1 MTSAIADDRIIIEG
15 VMEDN
20 KKFRPSDWAERLSEM
35 LASFGPDHK
44 LHYSEFVH
52 PCIIAGGQCLVVD
65 RRLSETHPDA
75 FEFILQFARQ
85 NKLRIQEDRRVR
97 QENVEV
103 NRRNQQP
110 VIKTSPENTDNTR
123 TVQGQSIQG

>member
-1 MTSAIADDRIIIEG
+1 MTSEIADDRIIIEG

-20 KKFRPSDWAERLSEM
+20 KKFRPSDWAERISEM

-52 PCIIAGGQCLVVD
+52 PCIIGGGQCLIVN
-65 RRLSETHPDA
+65 RRLSETHPEA
-75 FEFILQFARQ
+75 FDFILQFARQ

-97 QENVEV
+97 QENVGIE
-103 NRRNQQP
+103 RRDQQLA
-110 VIKTSPENTDNTR
+110 IKTSPENTENTR
-123 TVQGQSIQG
+123 TAQGQTIQG

>member
-20 KKFRPSDWAERLSEM
+20 KKFRPSDWAERISEM

-52 PCIIAGGQCLVVD
+52 PCIISGSQCLVVN

-75 FEFILQFARQ
+75 FEFILQFASK
-85 NKLRIQEDRRVR
+85 NKLRIQEDRRVG
-97 QENVEV
+97 QKNVEV
-103 NRRNQQP
+103 DRRNQQP
-110 VIKTSPENTDNTR
+110 VIKTSPENADTSQT
-123 TVQGQSIQG
+123 IQN